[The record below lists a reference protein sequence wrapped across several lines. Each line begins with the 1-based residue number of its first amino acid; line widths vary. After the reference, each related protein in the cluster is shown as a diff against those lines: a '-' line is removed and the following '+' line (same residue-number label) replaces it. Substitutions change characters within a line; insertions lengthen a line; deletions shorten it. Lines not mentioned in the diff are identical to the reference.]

1 MIVVLGRWPESDGDR
16 PAKHQPMGI
25 VGTLWTPRAVQ
36 RQNIGLHVVPYAPNH
51 HQPKTLSLIWLKNNL
66 LPSDWDEQHQLF
78 DEFDA

>member
-1 MIVVLGRWPESDGDR
+1 
-16 PAKHQPMGI
+16 MGI

-51 HQPKTLSLIWLKNNL
+51 HQPKTLSLIWRKSNL
-66 LPSDWDEQHQLF
+66 PPSDCDAQQRLI